1 MSSKPN
7 SLIKW
12 PAFLWCLKIF
22 TYSATL
28 TALLALA
35 TYAIMTALAEPV
47 TINETIER
55 ATSAATSK
63 VHRGAGYV
71 GITWSI
77 FLFNSLAALTASAGT
92 ALFVYFNR
100 FLLKDITSRRQH
112 HNYAKISIAMEK
124 GLYPIYRVLEWPAE
138 RFFGFRSIN
147 TQTEENSVWNY
158 TGYSRYHFQLLTA
171 IVPFSVPL
179 LVAAANG
186 AILGILFAF
195 HLFNGAFSGYQL
207 AGINGIVGGVV
218 YNITF
223 FISAIL
229 PHGIIEIP
237 VILVSTSIGYAIADS
252 NCRLVR
258 DKNLFV
264 SDNIANLQADIATE
278 ERNTGT
284 ILFSPLFWKIYL
296 LFVLLLLITAFIETE
311 ITPHIITRALSLVEP
326 FVSSLLNS

>member
-7 SLIKW
+7 FLIKW

-22 TYSATL
+22 TYSAIL

-35 TYAIMTALAEPV
+35 SYAIMTMLAEPV
-47 TINETIER
+47 TINETIDR
-55 ATSAATSK
+55 AASAATSK
-63 VHRGAGYV
+63 VQRGAVYV
-71 GITWSI
+71 GITWSV

-92 ALFVYFNR
+92 ALFVYLNR
-100 FLLKDITSRRQH
+100 YLLKDITSRRQH
-112 HNYAKISIAMEK
+112 HNYAKISIAMER

-147 TQTEENSVWNY
+147 TQTAENSVWNY

-186 AILGILFAF
+186 AILGMLFAF
-195 HLFNGAFSGYQL
+195 HLFNGAFSGYHL

-218 YNITF
+218 YNVTF

-237 VILVSTSIGYAIADS
+237 VILVSTSIGYVIADS

-258 DKNLFV
+258 DKHLFV
-264 SDNIANLQADIATE
+264 SDNIADLEADIATE

-311 ITPHIITRALSLVEP
+311 VTPDIITRALSIVEP